1 MKHRFFFII
10 FCILLSLNLY
20 SQDTIVKGK
29 RWNFLPIVLYNSD
42 LGFEVG
48 LLTSMY
54 DFGDGRLYPNYIYN
68 ISYEIDITTRGSII
82 SQLFFDSGKKI
93 KNGKWRVV
101 SDFSYIHEQ
110 ASDFYGFNG
119 YASTFHPEYMKEN
132 DESYISRMFIDM
144 TEKSSD
150 LLMTF
155 GIN

>member
-1 MKHRFFFII
+1 MKHRFLYVFFC
-10 FCILLSLNLY
+10 FLLSLNLY

-29 RWNFLPIVLYNSD
+29 RWNFLPVVLYNSD

-119 YASTFHPEYMKEN
+119 YASTFHPEYIEQN
-132 DESYISRMFIDM
+132 NESYVSRMFYRYDRKIFRLTND
-144 TEKSSD
+144 
-150 LLMTF
+150 
-155 GIN
+155 I